1 MGFVRCLCLGGFAL
15 ALAAIASC
23 TPTQVAINA
32 RFPANYPQAAEL
44 RRVAVAEF
52 DGRGGR
58 EFTGVL
64 RSQLASAV
72 FDGQRHFN
80 LIEGVS
86 SPNAQAA
93 RQLDAEAVVY
103 GSVSIDRAQQGYAEG
118 RRECVAVDD
127 DNDCIR
133 WQDYEVACTAVTL
146 SVAANPNLLRAG
158 DSSIIYSTQKRAE
171 RTSRWCSDGRR
182 NTSDDAMIADMF
194 DTIAREIRRDIA
206 PYNSVLNATISESSQ
221 GLPRNLAAQFD
232 QAVEAAKAANVA
244 GACDSWRAVDGAQP
258 DHVWTVY
265 NLGICAEATGDYAG
279 ALARY
284 QRASELGGASNR
296 AVADSIARVNRL
308 MGAEQQ
314 LAAEEA
320 SRRAAAEAEA
330 ERVAAAARQAEA
342 ARNARRAD
350 LTARYGAAAAN
361 AILAGQVQQG
371 MTPQQ
376 VIEARGQ
383 PGRREE
389 VTPTDHVWHYG
400 SERVF
405 FSDGRVTYVR
415 R

>member
-1 MGFVRCLCLGGFAL
+1 
-15 ALAAIASC
+15 
-23 TPTQVAINA
+23 
-32 RFPANYPQAAEL
+32 
-44 RRVAVAEF
+44 
-52 DGRGGR
+52 
-58 EFTGVL
+58 
-64 RSQLASAV
+64 
-72 FDGQRHFN
+72 
-80 LIEGVS
+80 
-86 SPNAQAA
+86 
-93 RQLDAEAVVY
+93 
-103 GSVSIDRAQQGYAEG
+103 
-118 RRECVAVDD
+118 
-127 DNDCIR
+127 
-133 WQDYEVACTAVTL
+133 
-146 SVAANPNLLRAG
+146 
-158 DSSIIYSTQKRAE
+158 
-171 RTSRWCSDGRR
+171 
-182 NTSDDAMIADMF
+182 
-194 DTIAREIRRDIA
+194 
-206 PYNSVLNATISESSQ
+206 
-221 GLPRNLAAQFD
+221 
-232 QAVEAAKAANVA
+232 
-244 GACDSWRAVDGAQP
+244 
-258 DHVWTVY
+258 VY

-284 QRASELGGASNR
+284 QRASALGGASNR